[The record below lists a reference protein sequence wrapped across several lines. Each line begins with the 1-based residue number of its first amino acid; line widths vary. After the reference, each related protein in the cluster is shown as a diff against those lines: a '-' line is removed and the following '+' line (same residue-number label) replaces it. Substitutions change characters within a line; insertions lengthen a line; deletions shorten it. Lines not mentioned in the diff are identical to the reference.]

1 MKMKGKLTV
10 VGSGP
15 GGIDHITTAVQS
27 AIEEAQT
34 LVGYGKYIDL
44 LENLSSGKEIISSA
58 MTREKDRCLAAIDAA
73 RSGKKVVLVSGGD
86 AGVYGLASLVLELLP
101 EEERNEILVLPGVTS
116 ATACAALLG
125 APLIH
130 DFAVISLSDLLTEKE
145 LIRKRLELAA
155 EGDFVTVLYNPKS
168 RRRTELFEALPSIFL
183 RHRREN
189 TPVGIVNNACRDGE
203 TVRICSLKDL
213 LKDEDVH
220 MGTTIV
226 IGNSQTIRSGKKMI
240 TPRGYEISGK
250 AEKRLPR

>member
-1 MKMKGKLTV
+1 MMMKGKLTV

-15 GGIDHITTAVQS
+15 GGIDQMTTAVQS

-34 LVGYGKYIDL
+34 LVGYGKYIEL
-44 LENLSSGKEIISSA
+44 LGTLSSGKEILSSA
-58 MTREKDRCLAAIDAA
+58 MTREKERCLAAINAA

-86 AGVYGLASLVLELLP
+86 AGVYGLAGLVLELLS
-101 EEERNEILVLPGVTS
+101 EEEREEVLVLPGVTS

-130 DFAVISLSDLLTEKE
+130 DFAVISLSDLLTEKD

-155 EGDFVTVLYNPKS
+155 EGNFVTVLYNPKS

-183 RHRREN
+183 KHRRED
-189 TPVGIVNNACRDGE
+189 TPVGIVNNACREGE
-203 TVRICSLKDL
+203 SVRICSLNDLCEDKDI
-213 LKDEDVH
+213 H

-226 IGNSQTIRSGKKMI
+226 IGNSQTIRSGCKMI
-240 TPRGYEISGK
+240 TPRGYEVSGK
-250 AEKRLPR
+250 GE